1 MSTAVIFMMDDNTAN
16 LPSNQRVNYFTQVLR
31 KIEAIDKKYAKIN
44 KLRKQGLK
52 KEAIEIVR
60 NA

>member
-1 MSTAVIFMMDDNTAN
+1 MDDNTAN